1 MTVERP
7 GGVELHNGADTTP
20 TETRGSVSAPGT
32 TTMVPSPATAATAP
46 PSAKAARAHTADLV
60 RVLLFTGVVIAHSIN
75 GINTTPDVIRSS
87 NLVGTLLHLTRYG
100 FVAVT
105 LFVLVLS
112 TRDRPMAPRT
122 FWRRRF
128 GLVVWPYL
136 LWTIIYAITDHL
148 VIAGNPFGSPG
159 QFFGDLAVNMVDGQ
173 GKYQLYFLLI
183 SMQIYL
189 AFPAIAWLLRRTE
202 NRHWA
207 VLGAA
212 GAIQMS
218 MFVVYQYL
226 PRPTGD
232 AWTVVYENLW
242 KTLPMYALFVAIGAL
257 AAYHHEA
264 VERWLRD
271 HVVWVIAAGL
281 IGTAFSV
288 SAYLLATAP
297 GDVPLQ
303 ANTPWNPAT
312 LPWLI
317 GGLALLWL
325 AAMGWDDL
333 RAAGRSV
340 GARAVSI
347 ATIRAFGVFAVHPLI
362 LDVLARIGFMSALF
376 DWFPNSAAL
385 RSIALVVVTLALSLV
400 VVDLLLRTPLSRWLV
415 ARPRIPLRR
424 AERSSTIVQNSHK

>member
-1 MTVERP
+1 MQQGAARTAADPDTNDPAAVASSTARPPVSTRP
-7 GGVELHNGADTTP
+7 G
-20 TETRGSVSAPGT
+20 AP
-32 TTMVPSPATAATAP
+32 AQTAA
-46 PSAKAARAHTADLV
+46 SSRAATTRSRAHTADLV
-60 RVLLFTGVVIAHSIN
+60 RVLLFTGVVVAHSIH
-75 GINTTPDVIRSS
+75 GINTAPDVVRAS
-87 NLVGTLLHLTRYG
+87 NLAGTLLHLTRYG

-136 LWTIIYAITDHL
+136 LWTLIYSVTDHL
-148 VIAGNPFGSPG
+148 VIQGNPFGSPS
-159 QFFGDLAVNMVDGQ
+159 QFVGDLALNMIDGE

-212 GAIQMS
+212 AAIQLT

-226 PRPTGD
+226 PRPGGEF
-232 AWTVVYENLW
+232 WFQVYENLW

-271 HVVWVIAAGL
+271 HVVGVIAAGL
-281 IGTAFSV
+281 VGTSISV
-288 SAYLLATAP
+288 GAYLLATSP
-297 GDVPLQ
+297 GHVPLQ
-303 ANTPWNPAT
+303 SNTPWNPAT
-312 LPWLI
+312 LPWLL

-333 RAAGRSV
+333 RAAGRPV
-340 GARAVSI
+340 GAKVVSA
-347 ATIRAFGVFAVHPLI
+347 ATVRAFGVFAVHPLI
-362 LDVLARIGFMSALF
+362 LDILARLGFMGALF
-376 DWFPNSAAL
+376 DWFPNSAVL
-385 RSIALVVVTLALSLV
+385 RSILLVVVTLTLSLV
-400 VVDLLLRTPLSRWLV
+400 LVDLLLRTPLSRWLV
-415 ARPRIPLRR
+415 ARPRIPVRK
-424 AERSSTIVQNSHK
+424 SD